1 MALRNPLVGQ
11 KACLV
16 ESTFL
21 PGKPRGTRAER
32 LAIRRSVMLWG
43 ARASYETTSTSADSF
58 TSGSSVLDN
67 LENVASK
74 VRLGIELFVCLIA
87 LSNLIP
93 QDR

>member
-1 MALRNPLVGQ
+1 
-11 KACLV
+11 
-16 ESTFL
+16 
-21 PGKPRGTRAER
+21 
-32 LAIRRSVMLWG
+32 MLWG